1 MHHFKVFWVW
11 PMKSADGAS
20 FDRADNNHTQGAVR
34 SRKKRYPSDHQDRTR
49 TRHWNR
55 VS

>member
-1 MHHFKVFWVW
+1 MHHLKVFEEQ
-11 PMKSADGAS
+11 MGLAI
-20 FDRADNNHTQGAVR
+20 DRADNNHTQGTVR